1 MKDLL
6 GDIERLK
13 AALGEG
19 GEVPEA
25 GFASPE
31 IAELA
36 RAISKRASR
45 DRRRLRVADASMN
58 KARLEREQF
67 KSSLSELQKVLDLSR
82 VISSSL
88 DLKDILRHLMFLLSE
103 ILPSR
108 GCAIFV
114 GEGGFASPGSPPLLA
129 SNFTPQLQQVL
140 SQHYEEG
147 IIRWILDERRVCI
160 IPSFEDRHGD
170 GGGDYAVIPLND
182 NDRNHGFIWIACT
195 LKQEEVTPETV
206 NLIWVLSSHAS
217 IAIMNCLHRQRMEEK
232 LNELKLLTSINALK
246 GEILMQGLASESRV
260 PGEARARGEGGPGET
275 ARLPPTAGRAG
286 MEGRESPS
294 SLRLFFREFQK
305 LIARELRLDTGFLLF
320 PDAPPEASSLA
331 AVAEPPAPDI
341 DGVPFCEHAET
352 RKLMRLADKELVR
365 LEAGD
370 FFLSAYPRIAKT
382 LASAGMA
389 VLSMSSSDGKG
400 AYLALRLSADDAGR
414 IPALQNLLQAIA
426 SQARTVSE
434 NIGLYDSLLAANR
447 NLTAMQWQLVHSG
460 KMAALGQLA
469 GGVAHEIN
477 NPLQIMLG
485 RIQMIQLM
493 IEDKK
498 ADTGGAKLQ
507 EELRLVIEEVLRVR
521 DIVRNLLDF
530 SRQGKRDSALSP
542 MGMDETI
549 QDVLALLR
557 HQLISN
563 QVEVR
568 LSLGG
573 AGMRVLGNRNQLKQV
588 FINLMM
594 NAIHAMEKEPR
605 ILEIATAERG
615 GMVVATVRDSGIGI
629 PREDQARLFEPFFST
644 KPMGTGLGLSISYGL
659 IKEHKGNIEV
669 ESQVGSGACFT
680 ISIPKLSGESQGY
693 HLLVG

>member
-6 GDIERLK
+6 RDIELLK
-13 AALGEG
+13 AALAEG
-19 GEVPEA
+19 GEAPEA
-25 GFASPE
+25 SFASPE

-36 RAISKRASR
+36 RAISKRVSR
-45 DRRRLRVADASMN
+45 DRRRIRVADASKD

-88 DLKDILRHLMFLLSE
+88 DLKDILRHLLFLLSE

-108 GCAIFV
+108 GCAVFV

-140 SQHYEEG
+140 SQHFEEG

-160 IPSFEDRHGD
+160 IPSFEDRPGD

-195 LKQEEVTPETV
+195 LRQEEVTPETI
-206 NLIWVLSSHAS
+206 NLIWVLSCHAS
-217 IAIMNCLHRQRMEEK
+217 IAIMNCLHRQHMEEK

-246 GEILMQGLASESRV
+246 GEILRQGLIGDAQAAPQDGR
-260 PGEARARGEGGPGET
+260 PGRD
-275 ARLPPTAGRAG
+275 
-286 MEGRESPS
+286 GRESQG
-294 SLRLFFREFQK
+294 SLRAFFREFQK
-305 LIARELRLDTGFLLF
+305 LVARELRLDAGFLLF
-320 PDAPPEASSLA
+320 PDAA
-331 AVAEPPAPDI
+331 ADAPDATETEPQAPDI
-341 DGVPFCEHAET
+341 DGAPFLGHPEI
-352 RKLMRLADKELVR
+352 RKLLRLADKELVR

-370 FFLSAYPRIAKT
+370 FFQSAYPRAARI
-382 LASAGMA
+382 LGSAGMA
-389 VLSMSSSDGKG
+389 VLSLSQAEGQG
-400 AYLALRLSADDAGR
+400 AYLALRLSPEDADR

-493 IEDKK
+493 IDDKK
-498 ADTGGAKLQ
+498 AEAGAPKLQ
-507 EELRLVIEEVLRVR
+507 EELSLVTEEVLRVR

-542 MGMDETI
+542 MGLDETI

-615 GMVVATVRDSGIGI
+615 DMVVATVRDSGIGI
-629 PREDQARLFEPFFST
+629 PREDQAHLFEPFFST

-659 IKEHKGNIEV
+659 IKEHKGGIEV
-669 ESQVGSGACFT
+669 ESQEGRGACFT
-680 ISIPKLSGESQGY
+680 IRIPKLSGESHEY